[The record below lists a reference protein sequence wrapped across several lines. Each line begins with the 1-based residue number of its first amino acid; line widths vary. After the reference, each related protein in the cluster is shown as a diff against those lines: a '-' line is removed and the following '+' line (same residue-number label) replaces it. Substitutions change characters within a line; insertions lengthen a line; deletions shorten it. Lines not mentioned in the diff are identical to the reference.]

1 MNWWEKFFDEYYPE
15 VYANLEALTSREADG
30 VVRIL
35 GVKTGK
41 SILDLCCG
49 YGRHSLELARRGFK
63 VTGYDLSS
71 CFLKRAIKTAESL
84 KLKVKFVQGDMR
96 EIPFKSKFDAV
107 INMFTSFGY
116 FQSERENLQVLKGVS
131 KVLKPKGSFLLD
143 IINREFILRNFQ
155 RRRWVQKKD
164 FWMLEDSLFDPFTS
178 RQETTRT
185 LIFENQPKKE
195 YFFSLRLYTLTEII
209 LSLKKAGFLT
219 EQVFGDFELNEYSI
233 DSPRMILLAKKAS

>member
-1 MNWWEKFFDEYYPE
+1 
-15 VYANLEALTSREADG
+15 
-30 VVRIL
+30 
-35 GVKTGK
+35 
-41 SILDLCCG
+41 
-49 YGRHSLELARRGFK
+49 LARRGFK

-71 CFLKRAIKTAESL
+71 YFLKRAIKTTESL

-96 EIPFKSKFDAV
+96 KLPFKSKFDAV

-116 FQSERENLQVLKGVS
+116 FQGERENLHVLQGVN
-131 KVLKPKGSFLLD
+131 KVLEPKGLFLLD

-155 RRRWVQKKD
+155 RRRWLQKKD
-164 FWMLEDSLFDPFTS
+164 FWMLEDSFFDPFTS

-209 LSLKKAGFLT
+209 LNLKKAGFLT
-219 EQVFGDFELNEYSI
+219 EKVFGDFELNEYSI
-233 DSPRMILLAKKAS
+233 DSPRMIILAKKTS